1 VLNHSVQPDFSGSAL
16 YPPPVDNPPM
26 EGCSPTVGKCRL
38 SRLYHCLISFATA
51 ERATIEA
58 MRFDTGILLRL
69 GD

>member
-1 VLNHSVQPDFSGSAL
+1 
-16 YPPPVDNPPM
+16 M